1 MWSRAKVDIDR
12 YYTQN
17 NPMVYNWDLYRYL
30 INLGHGY
37 HFKMGSSYHVL
48 CVADGKWYPYI
59 EYNFAAETNTDPL
72 ILEKYF
78 VSWKKQSAGIGFIVY
93 PSMFYIIYENDNNIP
108 IMITQNPFGKNYNR
122 YWEQRNE
129 YQLSDTLRDGSNF
142 RVIAGQPQYYVDPPT
157 SIQYEFYRYLP
168 NDESGSTLPPEL
180 TINCFFTQEYTYIRY
195 YIDGSSYTDTS
206 TGTNNAYVNIWPPF
220 YFLMRWHSVDPE
232 KLMFH
237 ILRMQTDINQNG
249 LYTGDYP

>member
-1 MWSRAKVDIDR
+1 
-12 YYTQN
+12 
-17 NPMVYNWDLYRYL
+17 MVYNWDLYRYL

-37 HFKMGSSYHVL
+37 HFKMGSTYHVL
-48 CVADGKWYPYI
+48 CVADGKWYPEI
-59 EYNFAAETNTDPL
+59 NYNFTSETNTDPL

-78 VSWKKQSAGIGFIVY
+78 VTWKRQSRGIGLIIY

-108 IMITQNPFGKNYNR
+108 IMITQNPFGKSYNL

-142 RVIAGQPQYYVDPPT
+142 RVIAGQPQHFRDPPT
-157 SIQYEFYRYLP
+157 AIRYEFDQYIP
-168 NDESGSTLPPEL
+168 DPTSTLPSEVR
-180 TINCFFTQEYTYIRY
+180 IICYFTQEFTNIQY
-195 YIDGSSYTDTS
+195 YIDGTSYTQTY
-206 TGTNNAYVNIWPPF
+206 TGTGNAYVDIWPPF
-220 YFLMRWHSVDPE
+220 YFRMRWHSVDPE